1 MGYVKVT
8 IFEVLAIVWCG
19 FLLATAVTWLSF
31 SRINFRNMSRRVV
44 GDRPEEAVDILG
56 LRVLAV
62 ATVIAVPEWWVKR
75 LENGPYVNMIKYRSV
90 ANTSDRRM
98 ALLLIVSSY
107 GFAFTAF
114 VGYFFIPSR

>member
-1 MGYVKVT
+1 MT

-19 FLLATAVTWLSF
+19 LLLATAVTWLSF

-44 GDRPEEAVDILG
+44 SDRPEEAVDILG

-62 ATVIAVPEWWVKR
+62 ATVIAVPEWWAKR
-75 LENGPYVNMIKYRSV
+75 LENGPYAKMIKYRSV
-90 ANTSDRRM
+90 TNTSDHRM

-107 GFAFTAF
+107 GFVCTAV
-114 VGYFFIPSR
+114 VGYFFIPTS

>member
-1 MGYVKVT
+1 MT

-31 SRINFRNMSRRVV
+31 SRINFRNMSQRVV
-44 GDRPEEAVDILG
+44 SDRSEEAVDILG
-56 LRVLAV
+56 LRILAI
-62 ATVIAVPEWWVKR
+62 ATVIAVPEWWAKR
-75 LENGPYVNMIKYRSV
+75 LENGSYVSMITYRSV

-98 ALLLIVSSY
+98 ALLLIVFSY